1 MRSIYVGDLVRAQFM
16 ERVNRFLCTVLLDD
30 SIREVHLHDPGRLK
44 ELLVKGA
51 PVLLREEPGLHR
63 RTHYDMVII
72 YQGSIPVCCDSRV
85 PNHLVKRAL
94 QDNTLSD
101 LPVYQEIHPE
111 YSFQDSRL
119 DFCLD
124 HRILMEVKGVSLV
137 KNGKALFPDAP
148 TARGRRHLETL
159 ISAVHQGY
167 TSYVLFLIQR
177 PDATT
182 FSPNKETD
190 PHFAATLRKAAQKGV
205 NLLVY
210 TSQFQRNH
218 IHLKEKIT
226 SITL

>member
-1 MRSIYVGDLVRAQFM
+1 MSSIYVGELMRAQFL
-16 ERVNRFLCTVLLDD
+16 ERVNRFLCTVLLDG

-51 PVLLREEPGLHR
+51 PVLLREEPGPHR

-72 YQGSIPVCCDSRV
+72 YKDSIPVCCDSRV
-85 PNHLVKRAL
+85 PNQLIKRAL
-94 QDNTLSD
+94 QDSALSD
-101 LPVYQEIHPE
+101 LPEYHEIIPE

-137 KNGKALFPDAP
+137 RNGKALFPDAP
-148 TARGRRHLETL
+148 TLRGRRHLETL

-190 PHFAATLRKAAQKGV
+190 PQFASTLQRAAQQGV

>member
-1 MRSIYVGDLVRAQFM
+1 MSSIYVGELVRALFL
-16 ERVNRFLCTVLLDD
+16 ERVNRFLCTVLLDG

-51 PVLLREEPGLHR
+51 PVLLREECGSHR

-72 YQGSIPVCCDSRV
+72 YQGLTPVCCDSRV
-85 PNHLVKRAL
+85 PNQLVKRAL
-94 QDNTLSD
+94 QDNALSD
-101 LPVYQEIHPE
+101 LPEYQEIFPE

-148 TARGRRHLETL
+148 TLRGKRHLETL

-167 TSYVLFLIQR
+167 ASYVLFLIQR

-190 PHFAATLRKAAQKGV
+190 PQFAATLRRAVQKGV

-210 TSQFQRNH
+210 TSQFKRNC
-218 IHLKEKIT
+218 IYLKEKIT
-226 SITL
+226 SIAL